1 LRFVVEVGKHPMK
14 PKPKTLLVYCPNW
27 VGDVVMA
34 TPTFQCLRQNFPD
47 TEIIGVIRNYARG
60 VVEDGPW
67 FDQIVGCD
75 DKTTRGF
82 SKLQQTIRSLK
93 PDIAIV
99 LPSSL
104 RSTLIVWLGGVKE
117 IYGYRRNFRSLLLNG
132 GPKPIHSENGI
143 LPVPMV
149 DYYMEICR
157 WLDLKIP
164 DVMKPS
170 LFLSESLEEKGKQLL
185 HKYGIKS
192 DKMVI
197 GLNPGAKFGSSKCW
211 PPEYFAK
218 LAELFIKQWDC
229 KVLLFV
235 GPGEDNIAQ
244 SIIENSKARIVDTG
258 PDRVDLGLLKYLI
271 RRCQLLITNDTGP
284 RHYAVAFNIPVVV
297 IMGPTDPRYTAANLE
312 KTLVLRQEL
321 DCSPCHR
328 KECPRD
334 HECMSMI
341 KPETVF
347 KGSENLLRKV
357 S

>member
-1 LRFVVEVGKHPMK
+1 ME

-34 TPTFQCLRQNFPD
+34 TPTFHCLRQNFPEA
-47 TEIIGVIRNYARG
+47 EIIGVIRNYARG
-60 VVEDGPW
+60 VVENGPW

-82 SKLQQTIRSLK
+82 LKLQQTVRSLK
-93 PDIAIV
+93 PDIAIL

-104 RSTLIVWLGGVKE
+104 RSALIV
-117 IYGYRRNFRSLLLNG
+117 RF

-157 WLDLKIP
+157 WLNLEIP
-164 DVMKPS
+164 DVIKPS
-170 LFLSESLEEKGKQLL
+170 LFLSEALEEKGKQLL
-185 HKYGIKS
+185 DKYGIGS

-218 LAELFIKQWDC
+218 LAELFIKRWDC

-244 SIIENSKARIVDTG
+244 SIIETSKARIVNTG

-271 RRCQLLITNDTGP
+271 KRCQLLITNDTGP
-284 RHYAVAFNIPVVV
+284 RHYAVGFNVPVVV

-321 DCSPCHR
+321 DCSPCHK

-334 HECMSMI
+334 NECMSMI

-347 KGSENLLRKV
+347 KGSENLLQKV

>member
-1 LRFVVEVGKHPMK
+1 ME

-34 TPTFQCLRQNFPD
+34 TPTFHCLRQNFPEA
-47 TEIIGVIRNYARG
+47 EIIGVIRNYARG

-82 SKLQQTIRSLK
+82 LKLQQTIRSLK

-104 RSTLIVWLGGVKE
+104 RSALIVWFGGVNE
-117 IYGYRRNFRSLLLNG
+117 IYGYRRNCRSFLLNG

-149 DYYMEICR
+149 EYYMEICR
-157 WLDLKIP
+157 WLNLEIP

-185 HKYGIKS
+185 DKYGIGS
-192 DKMVI
+192 EKMVI

-218 LAELFIKQWDC
+218 LAELFIKRWDC
-229 KVLLFV
+229 KILLFV

-244 SIIENSKARIVDTG
+244 SIIKTSKARIVNTG

-271 RRCQLLITNDTGP
+271 RRCQILITNDTGP
-284 RHYAVAFNIPVVV
+284 RHYAVAFNVPVVV
-297 IMGPTDPRYTAANLE
+297 IMGPTDPRYNAANLE

-321 DCSPCHR
+321 DCSPCHK

-341 KPETVF
+341 TPETVF
-347 KGSENLLRKV
+347 KGSENLLQKV